1 MCGGRRQS
9 RGLRNAVAPFPKT
22 HGRRPRFFSVVLCA
36 SALLFTTNSVS
47 AQTTSLGTIAGTI
60 TDQTNAVISGATVTI
75 KDTATRA
82 VRTTSSNY
90 AGQYVFVNVHPGTYD
105 ITIFKPSFSK
115 VSIPHDL
122 VQLGPLSTHNVILRI
137 GSDSQTLEVA
147 ATGVEL
153 QSDNA
158 TVGNRVP
165 ALALNAL
172 PSIGRDTSTF
182 TTLQPGI
189 TPDGSVAGV
198 AIHQSSFQLD
208 GGDNTND
215 MDGTMGIYRPSY
227 AGAPPGGVASQS
239 NGVAAGASGVM
250 PTPVDSVEEL
260 KVNVAGMAADFNSS
274 AGAQVQIVTKRGTDQ
289 WHGTAYCALM
299 IHETKDDCCLSA
311 ASQSVPR

>member
-1 MCGGRRQS
+1 MILGYNSRRICA
-9 RGLRNAVAPFPKT
+9 AVGVKVAACEMLSLPSPKT

-60 TDQTNAVISGATVTI
+60 TDQTNAVISGAAVTI

-122 VQLGPLSTHNVILRI
+122 VQLGPLSTHNVILRV

-165 ALALNAL
+165 GSCTQRIAQHRARYKHLHNATAGDYTGWQCRRRCSGPEL
-172 PSIGRDTSTF
+172 IPTRRWRQHKRHGRHYGY
-182 TTLQPGI
+182 L
-189 TPDGSVAGV
+189 
-198 AIHQSSFQLD
+198 
-208 GGDNTND
+208 
-215 MDGTMGIYRPSY
+215 
-227 AGAPPGGVASQS
+227 
-239 NGVAAGASGVM
+239 
-250 PTPVDSVEEL
+250 
-260 KVNVAGMAADFNSS
+260 
-274 AGAQVQIVTKRGTDQ
+274 
-289 WHGTAYCALM
+289 
-299 IHETKDDCCLSA
+299 
-311 ASQSVPR
+311 

>member
-9 RGLRNAVAPFPKT
+9 RGLRNAVAPFPK
-22 HGRRPRFFSVVLCA
+22 
-36 SALLFTTNSVS
+36 
-47 AQTTSLGTIAGTI
+47 
-60 TDQTNAVISGATVTI
+60 
-75 KDTATRA
+75 
-82 VRTTSSNY
+82 
-90 AGQYVFVNVHPGTYD
+90 
-105 ITIFKPSFSK
+105 
-115 VSIPHDL
+115 
-122 VQLGPLSTHNVILRI
+122 PLSTHNVILRV

-198 AIHQSSFQLD
+198 AVDQSSFQLD

-215 MDGTMGIYRPSY
+215 MDGTMGIYGPSY
-227 AGAPPGGVASQS
+227 AGAPPGGVAS
-239 NGVAAGASGVM
+239 
-250 PTPVDSVEEL
+250 
-260 KVNVAGMAADFNSS
+260 
-274 AGAQVQIVTKRGTDQ
+274 
-289 WHGTAYCALM
+289 
-299 IHETKDDCCLSA
+299 
-311 ASQSVPR
+311 

>member
-1 MCGGRRQS
+1 
-9 RGLRNAVAPFPKT
+9 
-22 HGRRPRFFSVVLCA
+22 VLCA

-122 VQLGPLSTHNVILRI
+122 VQLGPLSTHNVILRV

-198 AIHQSSFQLD
+198 AVDQSSLQLD
-208 GGDNTND
+208 GATTQTTWTALWVFIGPATL
-215 MDGTMGIYRPSY
+215 
-227 AGAPPGGVASQS
+227 APHPEASRVRATAWQQVPAVSCQLQS
-239 NGVAAGASGVM
+239 IAWKN
-250 PTPVDSVEEL
+250 
-260 KVNVAGMAADFNSS
+260 
-274 AGAQVQIVTKRGTDQ
+274 
-289 WHGTAYCALM
+289 
-299 IHETKDDCCLSA
+299 
-311 ASQSVPR
+311 